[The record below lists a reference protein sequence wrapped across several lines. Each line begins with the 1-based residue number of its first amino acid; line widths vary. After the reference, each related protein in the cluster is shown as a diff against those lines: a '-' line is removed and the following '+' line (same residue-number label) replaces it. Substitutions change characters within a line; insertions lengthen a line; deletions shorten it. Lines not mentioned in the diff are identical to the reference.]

1 MTKHSLRGL
10 FLGLSLVLLLSGGVA
25 LAQQTV
31 SVEPYCAVCCDL
43 TTTDFLD
50 CFDQSPTYWLVRAT
64 GWEPFEKLRFTLT
77 FPGYEHWMAIT
88 TAADSTGY
96 YEGHLTFLCSDS
108 QGPSPLAYYYGF
120 GLAWSEDGLYGE
132 WQLRATGEGTGE
144 AVTHLYFAEEPA
156 DCLVEEEFVSEP
168 GSILLLGSGLAG
180 LAGYAALRLRS
191 AHPLPWRPRQ

>member
-1 MTKHSLRGL
+1 MMTKHSLRGL

-108 QGPSPLAYYYGF
+108 QGPAHWRITMGSDWPGPRTGSTVSGSFERLA
-120 GLAWSEDGLYGE
+120 
-132 WQLRATGEGTGE
+132 RAR
-144 AVTHLYFAEEPA
+144 A
-156 DCLVEEEFVSEP
+156 
-168 GSILLLGSGLAG
+168 
-180 LAGYAALRLRS
+180 
-191 AHPLPWRPRQ
+191 RQ